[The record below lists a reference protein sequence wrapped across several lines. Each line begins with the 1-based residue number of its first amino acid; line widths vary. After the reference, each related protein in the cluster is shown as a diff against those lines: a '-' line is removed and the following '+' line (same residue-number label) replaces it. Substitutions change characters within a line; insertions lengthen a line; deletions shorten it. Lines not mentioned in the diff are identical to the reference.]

1 MTPTS
6 IEGLAEKY
14 RLLLCVEC
22 GKCVAVCPMGKLF
35 DDLTYDA
42 TPRGVIEKV
51 LLDFDILG
59 DERLWF
65 CLTCNVCTDIC
76 PQGVRFRDF
85 VEAARQ
91 LVIQTGDSD
100 QGAFCRKCGAYL
112 WPQHTVVYLRQKLG
126 PSAEEL
132 ELCPK
137 CRQYTAAQ
145 KMKGLVP
152 AGRRVQAQA
161 GYERKG
167 QGMAGETGGA
177 GDGGPSA

>member
-1 MTPTS
+1 MTVMTV
-6 IEGLAEKY
+6 ERLAEQYK
-14 RLLLCVEC
+14 LFLCVEC

-51 LLDFDILG
+51 LLDFDIL
-59 DERLWF
+59 DDARLWY
-65 CLTCNVCTDIC
+65 CLTCNECTKMC

-91 LVIQTGDSD
+91 LVIETGDTE
-100 QGAFCRKCGAYL
+100 QGAFCRNCGGYL
-112 WPQHTVVYLRQKLG
+112 WPQHTVAYLRQKLG

-137 CRQYTAAQ
+137 CRQYSAAQ
-145 KMKGLVP
+145 KIKGLIP
-152 AGRRVQAQA
+152 AGRRVPAEARKNGKGGNGTGRKADRA
-161 GYERKG
+161 GV
-167 QGMAGETGGA
+167 GG
-177 GDGGPSA
+177 